1 MRKLLVL
8 LSAVALMVA
17 FTVPAIA
24 ADKSVSFYGRVWMD
38 TFIEDDSKEKTGTS
52 FDDSDLFWNLEAN
65 GTSRFGANFKW
76 DSMSANIEI
85 RPWSAS
91 VYRQW
96 WGAWNFGSGS
106 LLVGHTWSPLYINT
120 AICGQCEGGGSGGQ
134 LGGWVGDLRRAQIRL
149 TMGGLTVAL
158 VEPSTNVSVDPYTA
172 ASTTITTPA
181 AAAIADPSGNWSL
194 ITVLGG
200 GYNLYGIPSSGTK
213 TEFDTTLPKVEVTYA
228 LKLGSI
234 GLVPFLGWQSYD
246 EVDVSNDKSYS
257 IDGMVYGITARVPVG
272 PGYVNAQVWMSK
284 NDANWG
290 NLYHNGF
297 GGAKLSGS
305 SIKDEDRMGYALV
318 AGMMLS
324 DTMKF
329 EVGYGHNEYELDL
342 PGTWEDTSSLY
353 YAQLE
358 IKLAKGFTVT
368 PEFGKV
374 DDDEQKTPS
383 GVKKEGDMTYYGAVW
398 KIHF

>member
-38 TFIEDDSKEKTGTS
+38 TFIEDESKEKSGLG
-52 FDDSDLFWNLEAN
+52 FDDSDLRWDVQDN

-76 DSMSANIEI
+76 DSMSANVEI

-96 WGAWNFGSGS
+96 WGAWNFGAGT

-120 AICGQCEGGGSGGQ
+120 AICGQCEAGGSGGQ
-134 LGGWVGDLRRAQIRL
+134 LGNWVGTLRQAQIRL

-158 VEPSTNVSVDPYTA
+158 EEPFS
-172 ASTTITTPA
+172 A
-181 AAAIADPSGNWSL
+181 AAPLAVD
-194 ITVLGG
+194 
-200 GYNLYGIPSSGTK
+200 K
-213 TEFDTTLPKVEVTYA
+213 DFTLPRLTATYS

-234 GLVPFLGWQSYD
+234 NLVPFLGWQSYD
-246 EVDVSNDKSYS
+246 EVDAADKSYGV
-257 IDGMVYGITARVPVG
+257 DGMVYGITARMPFG

-297 GGAKLSGS
+297 GGARLVGTTV
-305 SIKDEDRMGYALV
+305 KDEDGMGYTLV
-318 AGMMLS
+318 GGMMLS

-329 EVGYGHNEYELDL
+329 EVGYGYNEYELDL
-342 PGTWEDTSSLY
+342 PGTYEDTSTLY

-374 DDDEQKTPS
+374 DDDEQINN
-383 GVKKEGDMTYYGAVW
+383 GVVTKEGDLTYYGAVW

>member
-38 TFIEDDSKEKTGTS
+38 TFIEDYSKEKTGLG
-52 FDDSDLFWNLEAN
+52 FDDSELLWDVEGN
-65 GTSRFGANFKW
+65 GTSRFGAKFKW
-76 DSMSANIEI
+76 DSMSANVEI
-85 RPWSAS
+85 RPSNTS

-96 WGAWNFGSGS
+96 WGAWNFGAGS
-106 LLVGHTWSPLYINT
+106 LLVGHTWSLLYINT
-120 AICGQCEGGGSGGQ
+120 AICGQCEAGGSSGQ
-134 LGGWVGDLRRAQIRL
+134 LGNWVGTLRQPQVRL
-149 TMGGLTVAL
+149 TVGSLAVAL
-158 VEPSTNVSVDPYTA
+158 EKPYSVGTL
-172 ASTTITTPA
+172 SL
-181 AAAIADPSGNWSL
+181 AD
-194 ITVLGG
+194 
-200 GYNLYGIPSSGTK
+200 K
-213 TEFDTTLPKVEVTYA
+213 DFTLPRLTATYA

-246 EVDVSNDKSYS
+246 EVDAADKSYGV
-257 IDGMVYGITARVPVG
+257 DGMVYGITARMPVG

-290 NLYHNGF
+290 NYYHNGF
-297 GGAKLSGS
+297 GGAVLSGTT
-305 SIKDEDRMGYALV
+305 IKDEDGMGYTLV

-342 PGTWEDTSSLY
+342 PGTYEDTSNAY

-374 DDDEQKTPS
+374 DDDEKITN
-383 GVKKEGDMTYYGAVW
+383 GVVSKEGDLTYYGAVW